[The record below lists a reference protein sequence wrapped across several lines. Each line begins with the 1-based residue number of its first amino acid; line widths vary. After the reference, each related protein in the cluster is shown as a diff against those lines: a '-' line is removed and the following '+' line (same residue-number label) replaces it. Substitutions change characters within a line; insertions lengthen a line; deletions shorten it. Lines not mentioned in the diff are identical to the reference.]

1 MEIREIEAF
10 LALADEL
17 HFGRAAQRLDVS
29 ASRVSQLIQALERR
43 VGGEL
48 AVRDGHGLRLTE
60 LGEQLLAGARPGYT
74 RLERAMA
81 TPVLRLGA
89 WNYISGT
96 VSSELCAQFERVH
109 PGQRAE
115 WITVPYTDLYLPLQQ
130 QRIDVLMLLHPGPPG
145 SLPVPAG
152 ITIGPV
158 LGTGDR
164 VLLVA
169 DNHPLA
175 TRPEITVEDLAG
187 CQMPIPGDSLPEWW
201 VDAWHPPV
209 TPRGREIQRFRLP
222 PTRDP
227 DELFDYISRR
237 GFAVIGPPWT
247 LADFF
252 WPGLAAVPIR
262 GLAPIH
268 AVLASRDQ
276 ADDPFVAAFL
286 RVAAQTRLP
295 FGHGTYLP
303 AADRDDPGMR
313 G

>member
-10 LALADEL
+10 LALAEEL
-17 HFGRAAQRLDVS
+17 HFGRAAQRIDVS
-29 ASRVSQLIQALERR
+29 ASRVSQLLRALERR
-43 VGGEL
+43 IGGQL
-48 AVRDGHGLRLTE
+48 VHRDGRGVSLTE
-60 LGEQLLAGARPGYT
+60 LGEQLLAEARPGYA
-74 RLERAMA
+74 RLERAMVS
-81 TPVLRLGA
+81 PPLRLGT

-96 VSSELCAQFERVH
+96 ISSELCAQFERAH

-115 WITVPYTDLYLPLQQ
+115 WVTVPYTDLYRPLQQ
-130 QRIDVLMLLHPGPPG
+130 QRIDVLMMLHPGPPG

-152 ITIGPV
+152 ITVGPV

-169 DNHPLA
+169 DNHPFA
-175 TRPEITVEDLAG
+175 ARTGITVDDLAD
-187 CQMPIPGDSLPEWW
+187 CQFPIPADSLPEWW
-201 VDAWHPPV
+201 VDAWHPPM
-209 TPRGREIQRFRLP
+209 TPGGRDIPRFHLP

-268 AVLASRDQ
+268 AVLAARDDL
-276 ADDPFVAAFL
+276 DDPPVAAFL
-286 RVAAQTRLP
+286 RVAEQTRLP

-303 AADRDDPGMR
+303 VADRDYPGMC